1 VAAVCMRLRPS
12 ANSALARARA
22 QPIGMTPENIIIGSN
37 ATHKWRAYYW
47 GYFNE
52 TEPRVIEY
60 GIPEL
65 WLGENLGMVVLSFE
79 RRDANATGDYAA
91 PRPPQCMIDV
101 LADKAGFETGT
112 SIPHQQSSYYTLGF
126 DGYPYPMPNG
136 NGWPQPKKKWVEG
149 KDLSNL
155 L

>member
-1 VAAVCMRLRPS
+1 
-12 ANSALARARA
+12 
-22 QPIGMTPENIIIGSN
+22 
-37 ATHKWRAYYW
+37 
-47 GYFNE
+47 
-52 TEPRVIEY
+52 
-60 GIPEL
+60 
-65 WLGENLGMVVLSFE
+65 
-79 RRDANATGDYAA
+79 
-91 PRPPQCMIDV
+91 MIDV

>member
-1 VAAVCMRLRPS
+1 MAAVCIRLRPS
-12 ANSALARARA
+12 ANSAPARARA

-91 PRPPQCMIDV
+91 PRPPQCMID
-101 LADKAGFETGT
+101 L
-112 SIPHQQSSYYTLGF
+112 
-126 DGYPYPMPNG
+126 PMWTRTCRPG
-136 NGWPQPKKKWVEG
+136 APRCRGSDPGGWTH
-149 KDLSNL
+149 LI
-155 L
+155 